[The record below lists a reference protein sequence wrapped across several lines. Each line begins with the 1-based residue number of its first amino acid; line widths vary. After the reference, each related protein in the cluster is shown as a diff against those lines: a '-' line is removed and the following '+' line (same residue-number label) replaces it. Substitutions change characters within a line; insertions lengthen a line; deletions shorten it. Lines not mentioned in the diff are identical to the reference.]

1 MIYIP
6 RTLFAPHESNMK
18 YVFLILLIH
27 FSKMVFSIFFG
38 VAAKQNLLVTIELN
52 LVDVVAGLLLIAK
65 D

>member
-6 RTLFAPHESNMK
+6 PTLCAPHESNIK
-18 YVFLILLIH
+18 YVGLILLIH
-27 FSKMVFSIFFG
+27 FSKMVFSFFFG